1 MTEVYINQQRVYFKE
16 NTSLKL
22 TIENTFFEEA
32 GSYTLDVV
40 FPLDID
46 ENRKAFGPVNRL
58 DVSKRYQTFD
68 AMIVVDSRVVFKG
81 TAKITNISSTEVKLQ
96 LLSGNS
102 HVKFWTKAQKMY
114 IDEFHYEYTDTNR
127 SFDGYAT
134 DEAGFGTP
142 LIMAGTFPGKKGVYC
157 YVPTLD
163 EAGSTPPGGSYMG
176 LWNEQHLMINI
187 AEQQRLY
194 HNDEPLAYPETRNY
208 YIEMTR
214 ECISPNLMFV
224 ARWIFNHLGYTI
236 NRNDVDNDF
245 VNGIYIA
252 TARNTTTFKTHDNG
266 RNNSADEMSMAKAL
280 PHWTVEEFIKQLQNF
295 LNVTVIFNDIT
306 GTVDIIQSAYTDGV
320 VDISDVTK
328 DEYEVEVIDDED
340 VASNLYDSN
349 VNYKKG
355 ESEYHNVDLV
365 EREVI
370 DSFSEIKC
378 TAAESAAQW
387 ESMSAEE
394 KKVSIWTTPEGQFC
408 AKITAEENN
417 ETLERIRF
425 NHFGSIVRNTDNDND
440 VELKISPVAT
450 TIEVKMPV
458 FEWDSSGNFSNIYRD
473 AFEYRWTCNQVVL
486 CLQNQYE
493 AANKPTVW
501 DAINGTQEEEG
512 QKEDIMQVFLMD
524 DKAVPTGFYHLTYQ
538 MPFTHWAYNRP
549 NNNVEHK
556 NWSLSLANDNS
567 THYIGQLH
575 EAARS
580 QNRNAEH
587 RVVFTADRIPSVYSI
602 FLIRNKRYACKK
614 LEVQFGA
621 EGMEKIVN
629 GYFEEL
635 L

>member
-1 MTEVYINQQRVYFKE
+1 MTEVYINQQRVFFKE

-22 TIENTFFEEA
+22 TIENTFFEDA

-46 ENRKAFGPVNRL
+46 ENRKAFGAVNRL
-58 DVSKRYQTFD
+58 DVSKRYKTFD

-81 TAKITNISSTEVKLQ
+81 TAKTTNISDTEVKLQ

-114 IDEFHYEYTDTNR
+114 IDEFHYEYTDTNH

-134 DEAGFGTP
+134 EEAFFGTP
-142 LIMAGTFPGKKGVYC
+142 LITAGTFPGKKGVYC
-157 YVPTLD
+157 YVPTMD
-163 EAGSTPPGGSYMG
+163 ENGSKPVENCYKE
-176 LWNEQHLMINI
+176 LWNEQHLLINV

-194 HNDEPLAYPETRNY
+194 HGAEPLSDAATRRY
-208 YIEMTR
+208 YLEMAR
-214 ECISPNLMFV
+214 QCISPNLMFV
-224 ARWIFNHLGYTI
+224 AKWIFNHLGYTI
-236 NRNDVDNDF
+236 SRNDVDNDF

-252 TARNTTTFKTHDNG
+252 TARNTTTFRRHDG
-266 RNNSADEMSMAKAL
+266 STNSADEMSMAKAL

-295 LNVTVIFNDIT
+295 LNVTVVFDDIK

-320 VDISDVTK
+320 VDISDVVL
-328 DEYEVEVIDDED
+328 DEYEAEMIDDVD
-340 VASNLYDSN
+340 VESNLYDSN

-355 ESEYHNVDLV
+355 QSAYHGVDLV

-370 DSFSEIKC
+370 KAFKEISC
-378 TAAESAAQW
+378 TASESESQW
-387 ESMSAEE
+387 ASMSADD
-394 KKVSIWTTPEGQFC
+394 KKVSIWTTEAGQFC
-408 AKITAEENN
+408 TKITPLENG

-425 NHFGSIVRNTDNDND
+425 NHFGSIVRNSENDND

-450 TIEVKMPV
+450 TTEVEMPV
-458 FEWDSSGNFSNIYRD
+458 FEWDFPGVYRAMD
-473 AFEYRWTCNQVVL
+473 PRWTCKQVVL

-501 DAINGTQEEEG
+501 DAINGTQEEESE
-512 QKEDIMQVFLMD
+512 KEDIMQVFLMD

-538 MPFTHWAYNRP
+538 MPFTHCGYNLP
-549 NNNVEHK
+549 NANVEHK
-556 NWSLSLANDNS
+556 SWSLSLAHDDS
-567 THYIGQLH
+567 SRYIGQLH
-575 EAARS
+575 EMART
-580 QNRNAEH
+580 QNRNAEQ
-587 RVVFTADRIPSVYSI
+587 RVKFTADRIPSVYAI

-621 EGMEKIVN
+621 EGMEKVVN
-629 GYFEEL
+629 GYFEEIL
-635 L
+635 